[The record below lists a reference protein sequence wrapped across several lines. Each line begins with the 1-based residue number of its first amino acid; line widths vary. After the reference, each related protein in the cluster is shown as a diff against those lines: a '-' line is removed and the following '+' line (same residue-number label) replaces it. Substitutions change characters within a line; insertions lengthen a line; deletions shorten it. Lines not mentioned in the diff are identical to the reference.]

1 MKGIVL
7 AGGTGTRLYP
17 MTQVVSK
24 QLLPVYDKPMIFFP
38 ISTLMLAGIRDILII
53 STPSDLPRY
62 RELLGSGEQFGVRFS
77 YAEQPKP
84 EGLAQ
89 AFLIGER
96 FIDGDSCALVLGD
109 NLFIGS
115 GLRDLMSKAGQ
126 RDKGATVFAYRVSDP
141 ERYGI
146 VEFDQCGQAISL
158 EEKPIEPKSSWAV
171 TGLYFYD
178 SRVSEFAKQVRP
190 SKRGELEITDLNR
203 MYLDEGDL
211 NVEQLRRGF
220 AWLDTG
226 TPDSLMEAAEFV
238 KTLEHRQG
246 LKIACLEEVAFE
258 QGFIGLDGVRAA
270 AERYGKGTYGDY
282 LRQFAET
289 QSEFNRPYTHGG

>member
-7 AGGTGTRLYP
+7 AGGAGTRLYP

-53 STPSDLPRY
+53 STPTDLPRY
-62 RELLGSGEQFGVRFS
+62 RQLLGTGEQYGVHFE

-89 AFLIGER
+89 AFLIGEE
-96 FIDGDSCALVLGD
+96 FVDGDACALVLGD

-115 GLRDLMSKAGQ
+115 GLRALMAAAGA
-126 RDKGATVFAYRVSDP
+126 RSEGATVFAYHVSDP

-146 VEFDQCGQAISL
+146 VDFDQDGRAKSL
-158 EEKPIEPKSSWAV
+158 EEKPEHPKSNWAV

-178 SRVSEFAKQVRP
+178 ANVTEFAKQVRP

-203 MYLDEGDL
+203 IYLDQGSL
-211 NVEQLRRGF
+211 QVEQLRRGF

-258 QGFIGLDGVRAA
+258 QGFINISGVEAA
-270 AERYGKGTYGDY
+270 AELYGKGTYGDY
-282 LRQFAET
+282 LRELVKMEGA
-289 QSEFNRPYTHGG
+289 

>member
-1 MKGIVL
+1 
-7 AGGTGTRLYP
+7 
-17 MTQVVSK
+17 
-24 QLLPVYDKPMIFFP
+24 
-38 ISTLMLAGIRDILII
+38 MLAGIRDILII
-53 STPSDLPRY
+53 STPTDLPRY
-62 RELLGSGEQFGVRFS
+62 RQLLGTGEQYGVRFEF
-77 YAEQPKP
+77 AEQPKP

-89 AFLIGER
+89 AFLIGED
-96 FIDGDSCALVLGD
+96 FIDGDACALVLGD

-115 GLRDLMSKAGQ
+115 GLGHLMTAAGT
-126 RDKGATVFAYRVSDP
+126 RTKGATVFAYHVSDP

-146 VEFDQCGQAISL
+146 VDFDQTGQAKSL
-158 EEKPIEPKSSWAV
+158 EEKPEHPKSSWAV

-178 SRVSEFAKQVRP
+178 ARVTEFAKQVRP

-203 MYLDEGDL
+203 LYLEQGDL
-211 NVEQLRRGF
+211 HVEQLRRGF

-258 QGFIGLDGVRAA
+258 QGFIDLDGVKAA
-270 AERYGKGTYGDY
+270 ADRYGKGTYGDY
-282 LRQFAET
+282 LRELVKMEGA
-289 QSEFNRPYTHGG
+289 

>member
-1 MKGIVL
+1 
-7 AGGTGTRLYP
+7 
-17 MTQVVSK
+17 
-24 QLLPVYDKPMIFFP
+24 
-38 ISTLMLAGIRDILII
+38 MLAGIRDILII
-53 STPSDLPRY
+53 STPTDLPRY
-62 RELLGSGEQFGVRFS
+62 RQRLGTGEQYGVRFE

-89 AFLIGER
+89 AFLIGEE
-96 FIDGDSCALVLGD
+96 FIDGDACALVLGD

-115 GLRDLMSKAGQ
+115 GLRALMAAAGA
-126 RDKGATVFAYRVSDP
+126 RSEGATVFAYHVSDP

-146 VEFDQCGQAISL
+146 VDFDQDGRAKSL
-158 EEKPIEPKSSWAV
+158 EEKPEHPKSNWAV

-178 SRVSEFAKQVRP
+178 ANVTEFAKQVRP

-203 MYLDEGDL
+203 IYLDQGSL
-211 NVEQLRRGF
+211 QVEQLRRGF
-220 AWLDTG
+220 AWLDPG

-258 QGFIGLDGVRAA
+258 QGFIDISGVAAA

-282 LRQFAET
+282 LRELVKMEGA
-289 QSEFNRPYTHGG
+289 